1 MNPLASAPSIAFL
14 LGVPF
19 HDVSMEE
26 TLSHIDGMIQA
37 GKPGYLATAN
47 LDFAEQASRD
57 VELQRILFDADLVL
71 CDGTP
76 LVWISRWFGAGLRE
90 RVAGADLL
98 PELFA
103 HAADKGYRVFFLG
116 GTEDVLEA
124 ARKKME
130 DAHPDLVICGTYS
143 PPFSGLMDMDD
154 EQIRQRVVEARP
166 DLLLVAFG
174 CPKQEKWI
182 YRNYRALGVPCSIG
196 IGASL
201 DFVAGKF
208 KRAPVWMR
216 KAGLEWLF
224 RWLQEPKRLF
234 KRYARDLAFL
244 AHMLPKQ
251 QWMSLRMPWT
261 AQSSPPDPAG
271 LDAAEYLSWRGAI
284 DTSAV
289 SQNKLQQPANR
300 DKSSILLDLSAA
312 TVIDSAGLGAL
323 VELNRKTEQAG
334 GQLVV
339 YRPAPP
345 VAEVMHL
352 LNIDRLIQIAPDDA
366 TASALLKQ
374 GGHALSSQFHHDG
387 ANRNLLC
394 TLQGVLTERTLAGQH
409 ENVFRQW
416 AQAHDAVT
424 LAFDLSAIRFMD
436 SSGLEFLLGCVE
448 MAKQR
453 PGGSCRIDG
462 ISPNALNVIGLAGL
476 EGSFGLGKTVRSR
489 GDSGKRRE
497 RDMPR
502 MEARELEA
510 AVRNGAVGNKTGVL
524 QVSSNVECGEATFPA
539 ASGYLVNLLQRIDQA
554 IGVVPG
560 RLVQFIA
567 AGRCEGVSSIAGSY
581 AAASAQMYRRKVLLL
596 SDEFGGQEEIALP
609 DLAQGDGFAEVVSR
623 AAGVTRMCLLSRNA
637 GYESSYAVLADG
649 NAWKR
654 LCSSFDEVVID
665 AKSPFAML
673 LAPRA
678 DGVVV
683 VIEADATPAS
693 AARKLL
699 EDLAAVN
706 AKVLGTILN
715 KQRSY
720 LPRVLRER
728 F

>member
-1 MNPLASAPSIAFL
+1 MNPIASAPSVAFL

-26 TLSHIDGMIQA
+26 TLSHIDGMIHV

-47 LDFAEQASRD
+47 LDFAEQANRD

-76 LVWISRWFGAGLRE
+76 LVWLSRWFGTGLRE

-103 HAADKGYRVFFLG
+103 HAAHKGYRVFFLG
-116 GTEDVLEA
+116 GTEDVLEV
-124 ARKKME
+124 ARKKAQ
-130 DAHPDLVICGTYS
+130 DAHPGLVICGTYS

-201 DFVAGKF
+201 DFVAEKF

-261 AQSSPPDPAG
+261 AQFSPLNPVG
-271 LDAAEYLSWRGAI
+271 LDTAEYLSWRGAI
-284 DTSAV
+284 DASAV
-289 SQNKLQQPANR
+289 SQNKLQQPTNR
-300 DKSSILLDLSAA
+300 NKPSILLDLSAA
-312 TVIDSAGLGAL
+312 TGIDSAGLGAL
-323 VELNRKTEQAG
+323 VELNKKAEQAG

-345 VAEVMHL
+345 VAEVMRL
-352 LNIDRLIQIAPDDA
+352 LNVDRLIQVAPDDV

-374 GGHALSSQFHHDG
+374 EGHALSSQYHYDD
-387 ANRNLLC
+387 ANQNLLC
-394 TLQGVLTERTLAGQH
+394 ALQGVLTERSLAQQH

-416 AQAHDAVT
+416 TQVHDAVT
-424 LAFDLSAIRFMD
+424 LTFDLSAIRFMD
-436 SSGLEFLLGCVE
+436 SSGLEFLLGCAE
-448 MAKQR
+448 MAGQR
-453 PGGSCRIDG
+453 PGGSCRING
-462 ISPNALNVIGLAGL
+462 ISPNASNVIELAGR
-476 EGSFGLGKTVRSR
+476 EASFGLGKAVRGR
-489 GDSGKRRE
+489 GDSGKSRE
-497 RDMPR
+497 PGIAR
-502 MEARELEA
+502 MEARVLEA
-510 AVRNGAVGNKTGVL
+510 LERNGAAGNKTGVL
-524 QVSSNVECGEATFPA
+524 EMSSNVGRGEAPFPP

-554 IGVVPG
+554 IGAVPG
-560 RLVQFIA
+560 RIVQFMA

-581 AAASAQMYRRKVLLL
+581 AAASAQMYRRRVLLL

-609 DLAQGDGFAEVVSR
+609 DLAQGDGLTKVISPDV
-623 AAGVTRMCLLSRNA
+623 GVTRMSLLSRDA

-673 LAPRA
+673 LAPRV
-678 DGVVV
+678 DGVIV

-699 EDLAAVN
+699 EDLVAVN
-706 AKVLGTILN
+706 AKVLGTVLN

-720 LPRVLRER
+720 LPRVLRDR